1 MRRKHNRITNYY
13 KDKAGNEIIETQT
26 YYTQPEKDWEF
37 DEEQKLSY
45 NNPVFADLLKNQG
58 RKIEDLDKG
67 WVPQHKIGEAEPEPD
82 EDEDEIEEDEDDIDD
97 ELDEDELFKSPTKS
111 DRHREVHSKR
121 PAPPSKDDDEP
132 DEVSFKF
139 GKKKDPMSA
148 KPPKVEAPDLG
159 LSGLEE
165 LFGPSSSPIVPDST
179 TSTRDKVADAL
190 HGAPGHAQP
199 NIKLNIDKTSTD
211 QPMTPKPNVI
221 KLNIK
226 QKPQQ

>member
-1 MRRKHNRITNYY
+1 M
-13 KDKAGNEIIETQT
+13 AGNEIIETQT
-26 YYTQPEKDWEF
+26 YYTVPENDWIF
-37 DEEQKLSY
+37 DDTQKLSY
-45 NNPVFADLLKNQG
+45 NNPVFLEQCKRKG
-58 RKIEDLDKG
+58 IKIEDLDTS
-67 WVPQHKIGEAEPEPD
+67 WVTQHKIGEAEPEPD

-111 DRHREVHSKR
+111 DRHHEVHSKR
-121 PAPPSKDDDEP
+121 PAPQSKDDDEP

-199 NIKLNIDKTSTD
+199 NIKLNIDKTSAD
-211 QPMTPKPNVI
+211 QPMVHKPNVI

-226 QKPQQ
+226 QKSPQ